1 VCAIALGLTACGGS
15 GDKLAKLPG
24 GRAAGPGFQFQLSG
38 DWRAL
43 RDLRE
48 LSRVVTGSAAK
59 QVPGLDVGAGIVFG
73 GAWADASD
81 SKARRTANVVIE
93 PVTSDSS
100 LEDVARSSVA
110 LLARTPG
117 GGSRRGPPTS
127 AASPPWPTGAAP
139 SRAAARS
146 TRSA

>member
-1 VCAIALGLTACGGS
+1 MCAIALGLTACGGS

-59 QVPGLDVGAGIVFG
+59 QVPGLDVGAGTRGKAAQQAGLQGVDSFWSG
-73 GAWADASD
+73 HLGNGYSTNVNVGA
-81 SKARRTANVVIE
+81 T
-93 PVTSDSS
+93 
-100 LEDVARSSVA
+100 
-110 LLARTPG
+110 
-117 GGSRRGPPTS
+117 
-127 AASPPWPTGAAP
+127 AAP
-139 SRAAARS
+139 VKNLDTAARAIAQLERSPRAGRAAASR
-146 TRSA
+146 